1 MENIKYDNLLETLKN
16 LKQDEK
22 IYLRVNDDILN
33 VIELSTVQSNSME
46 NLFMSYLNNTSTV
59 YNQMNL
65 ERFLN
70 KYAEK
75 FKLKMKTIEDCIFS
89 LGEDV
94 YNLINY
100 SIFNGRKKYY
110 YFIDFNLKRLIIGC
124 NF

>member
-100 SIFNGRKKYY
+100 SIFNGRKK
-110 YFIDFNLKRLIIGC
+110 
-124 NF
+124 